1 MLGPELATMT
11 GKAPQD
17 HLEANTA
24 IHGPVLQFDW
34 PALQIGVGSYEEGP
48 TGLTIL
54 RFPGSA
60 VAAVDVRGGSPG
72 TVNTDYLRL
81 GYEEPKVDAIVFA
94 GGSAYGEEAITAV
107 ATGLKDDGVYGGDWK
122 NVALVTG
129 AIIYDFFG
137 RRLNEIY
144 PDKRLAQAA
153 LHALRPGVFPL
164 GAQGAG
170 RMAMQGAFFGWGV
183 HSGQGGAFRQI
194 GNIKLAAFAVVNSS
208 GAITD
213 REGRVV
219 RFRNQRDA
227 LPRASDL
234 LAHLPQSRLQE
245 GNSPTIRSNHPG
257 SQHTTVSVIITNQTF
272 GYAALQRL
280 AVQVHTSMARAIQP
294 FATDADGDTL
304 FALSTQEVSSA
315 NLSLRDLNS
324 IAGEVMWDAI
334 LASVPEEP
342 LFVAPLSVSVSSAD
356 LGRYVGSFCFG
367 PKAVLHIGVSQNRL
381 WAEPTMDFFDFRSG
395 QAASLEPISQSEFY
409 VDGTYRTRISF
420 VGGDSGAVTS
430 ALINPGRWQQL
441 GLRVK

>member
-1 MLGPELATMT
+1 MI

-17 HLEANTA
+17 HLEADTG
-24 IHGPVLQFDW
+24 IHGPILQFDW

-137 RRLNEIY
+137 RRLNEVY

-194 GNIKLAAFAVVNSS
+194 EDIKLAAFAVVNST

-213 REGRVV
+213 REGQVV
-219 RFRNQRDA
+219 RFGNQTDA
-227 LPRASDL
+227 LPKASDL
-234 LAHLPQSRLQE
+234 LAHWPQSRFQGRDSQLI
-245 GNSPTIRSNHPG
+245 NSRHG
-257 SQHTTVSVIITNQTF
+257 DGQHTTVSVIVTNQTF

-304 FALSTQEVSSA
+304 FALSTQEVSNP
-315 NLSLRDLNS
+315 NLSLRDLNT
-324 IAGEVMWDAI
+324 IASEVMWDAI

-342 LFVAPLSVSVSSAD
+342 LFVAPASVFISSAD
-356 LGRYVGSFCFG
+356 LADYVGSFRFG
-367 PKAVLHIGVSQNRL
+367 PKAVLNLGVNQNRL

-395 QAASLEPISQSEFY
+395 QTVNLEPISESEFY
-409 VDGTYRTRISF
+409 IAGTYRTRISF
-420 VGGDSGAVTS
+420 ARDDSGEVTG

-441 GLRVK
+441 GLRIGQGSQ